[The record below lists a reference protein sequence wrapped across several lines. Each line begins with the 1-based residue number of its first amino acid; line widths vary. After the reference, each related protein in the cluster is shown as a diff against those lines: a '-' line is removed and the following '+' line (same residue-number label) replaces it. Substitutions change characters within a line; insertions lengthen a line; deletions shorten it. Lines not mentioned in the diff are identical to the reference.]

1 MSDRTGQFTEPIG
14 RRVGARVRQPNRT
27 LDFEAVKLEII
38 RLKKNSRSCH
48 ASAVTRK
55 SNEIIGLISDDRN
68 LHEVKEK
75 LIHLDNAFQRL
86 REAHNDYSIEILDE
100 DGIVKCHLYLIELQQ
115 NALQLQQKRIV
126 ELLTLNQNKSKL
138 PQPRLPVF
146 DGNPIK
152 YRTFVRAF
160 ESWIESRISSST
172 DMLHYLEQ
180 FTAGDVKE
188 LVQSCHH
195 L

>member
-1 MSDRTGQFTEPIG
+1 M
-14 RRVGARVRQPNRT
+14 RRET
-27 LDFEAVKLEII
+27 
-38 RLKKNSRSCH
+38 
-48 ASAVTRK
+48 
-55 SNEIIGLISDDRN
+55 
-68 LHEVKEK
+68 
-75 LIHLDNAFQRL
+75 
-86 REAHNDYSIEILDE
+86 
-100 DGIVKCHLYLIELQQ
+100 IELQRKQ

-126 ELLTLNQNKSKL
+126 ELLALNQNRSKL
-138 PQPRLPVF
+138 PQPRVPVF
-146 DGNPIK
+146 DGNPIE